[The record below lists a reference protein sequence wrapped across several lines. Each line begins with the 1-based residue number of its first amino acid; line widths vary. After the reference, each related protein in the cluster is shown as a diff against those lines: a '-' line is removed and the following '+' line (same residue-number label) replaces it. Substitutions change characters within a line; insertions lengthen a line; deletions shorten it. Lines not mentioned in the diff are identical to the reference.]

1 MSRFDLVIFDCDG
14 VLIDSER
21 LAVRTESQILTELG
35 WPLTEAEVI
44 ERFVGRSSLY
54 MQSVIQEQIG
64 RPVDWRNEFERR
76 EREVFELELVPV
88 EGVLAALDEITVP
101 SCVASSSSHTML
113 TFKLGLTG
121 LAERFAGR
129 IFSAD
134 DVTHGKPDP
143 AVFLFAA
150 AAMGVTPDRCAVIE
164 DSVSGVEAG
173 VAAGMSV
180 FAFSGGV
187 TSAAALDREDVVLF
201 HSMHLLPDLLAS
213 GYEVSSA
220 RRVKTRGDCFGHAA
234 WCAAVIGEEE

>member
-44 ERFVGRSSLY
+44 DLFVGRSALY
-54 MQSVIQEQIG
+54 MKSVIEEKIG
-64 RPVDWRNEFERR
+64 RPVDWQA
-76 EREVFELELVPV
+76 VFEDRVREACERELVPV
-88 EGVLAALDEITVP
+88 DGVIAALDEITVS
-101 SCVASSSSHTML
+101 SCVASSSSHRML
-113 TFKLGLTG
+113 DFKLRLTG

-134 DVTHGKPDP
+134 DVAHGKPDP
-143 AVFLFAA
+143 AVFIFAA
-150 AAMGVTPDRCAVIE
+150 ASMGVEPRRCAVVE

-173 VAAGMSV
+173 LAAGMTV

-187 TSAAALDREDVVLF
+187 TSAQQLEREGVELFDAMYLLPGLLDR
-201 HSMHLLPDLLAS
+201 A
-213 GYEVSSA
+213 
-220 RRVKTRGDCFGHAA
+220 
-234 WCAAVIGEEE
+234 